1 MSENTE
7 GLSSQFDTV
16 KLILSFAVL
25 LSGVVAFYY
34 YEEQSLLL
42 RVIGLLVV
50 AGVSAALVFMTE
62 KGRSIW
68 RFSQEA
74 RTEVRKVVWPTRK
87 ETMQTTMIVLV
98 MVLFVGVLLW
108 LFDSLLL
115 WGISALTGQGS

>member
-7 GLSSQFDTV
+7 GLSSRFDTI
-16 KLILSFAVL
+16 KLIASFAIL
-25 LSGVVAFYY
+25 LSGIVAFYY
-34 YEEQSLLL
+34 YQDQSLLL

-50 AGVSAALVFMTE
+50 VGISAALVFITE
-62 KGRSIW
+62 KGQSIW

-87 ETMQTTMIVLV
+87 ETMQTTLIVLV
-98 MVLFVGVLLW
+98 MVLFVGILLW

-115 WGISALTGQGS
+115 WGISALTGQGG